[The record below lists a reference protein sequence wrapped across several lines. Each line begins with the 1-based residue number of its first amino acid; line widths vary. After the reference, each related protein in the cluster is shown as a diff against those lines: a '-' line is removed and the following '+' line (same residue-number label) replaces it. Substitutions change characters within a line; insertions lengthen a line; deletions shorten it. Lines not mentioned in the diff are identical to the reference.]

1 MTSWERIERVASV
14 IRHAPSGG
22 FSQGGSIVVTDSG
35 TRGDRGRGGDEH
47 YSLNGRLSSRRRP
60 LEELVRW
67 ERW

>member
-35 TRGDRGRGGDEH
+35 TRAAIADA
-47 YSLNGRLSSRRRP
+47 SATSTTP
-60 LEELVRW
+60 
-67 ERW
+67 